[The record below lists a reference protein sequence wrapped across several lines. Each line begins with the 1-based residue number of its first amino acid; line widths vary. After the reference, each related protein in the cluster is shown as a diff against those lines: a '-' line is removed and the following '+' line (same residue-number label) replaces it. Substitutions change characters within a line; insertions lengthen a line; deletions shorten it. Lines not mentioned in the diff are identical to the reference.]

1 MKAEEGNTVAIII
14 DSKGHYRL
22 FDSHSCDMH
31 GNIAFNGTA
40 VLLEFNTIDETVQ
53 YVQHFYRAKS
63 VVAFEVLGIEVKS
76 LSGNSNCRDTSYY
89 RSSVSSTSTNDTSE
103 FNWSC
108 GQRSNLYC
116 KIYGINDNQK
126 RVLDEAP
133 ENEHDEPGKYSFVN
147 MKQQLGFKEVTTA
160 G

>member
-1 MKAEEGNTVAIII
+1 M
-14 DSKGHYRL
+14 
-22 FDSHSCDMH
+22 
-31 GNIAFNGTA
+31 
-40 VLLEFNTIDETVQ
+40 Q

-76 LSGNSNCRDTSYY
+76 LSGNSNCRDTSYGT
-89 RSSVSSTSTNDTSE
+89 SSVSSTSTNDTSE

-126 RVLDEAP
+126 RVLDEAS

-147 MKQQLGFKEVTTA
+147 MEFETAIGFSQKRGTTA